1 MELTR
6 MKKEESGYAAYG
18 TYLSSYLSE
27 FKENVVQLFEF
38 YEQRNKTRFELYESQ
53 VNCTLR
59 TVKIC

>member
-27 FKENVVQLFEF
+27 FKEKCSSINFMGKGIKRGLNFT
-38 YEQRNKTRFELYESQ
+38 KA
-53 VNCTLR
+53 
-59 TVKIC
+59 K

>member
-27 FKENVVQLFEF
+27 FKENVVQLILWAKE
-38 YEQRNKTRFELYESQ
+38 
-53 VNCTLR
+53 
-59 TVKIC
+59 

>member
-27 FKENVVQLFEF
+27 FKENIVQLLSFMIK
-38 YEQRNKTRFELYESQ
+38 NKMLFELYESQ

-59 TVKIC
+59 MVKIC

>member
-27 FKENVVQLFEF
+27 FKENVVQLLSFMIK
-38 YEQRNKTRFELYESQ
+38 NKMRFELYESQ

-59 TVKIC
+59 MVKIC

>member
-27 FKENVVQLFEF
+27 FKENVVQLLSFMIK
-38 YEQRNKTRFELYESQ
+38 NKMLFELYESQ

-59 TVKIC
+59 MVKIC